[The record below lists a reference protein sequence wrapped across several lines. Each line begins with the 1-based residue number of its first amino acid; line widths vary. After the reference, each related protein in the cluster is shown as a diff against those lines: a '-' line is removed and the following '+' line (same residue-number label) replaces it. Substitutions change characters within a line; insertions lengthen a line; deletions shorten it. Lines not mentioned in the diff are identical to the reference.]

1 MAVFTTT
8 SKNRLIWPS
17 PVVEQGVA
25 DQDYFLSISDGYFL
39 DIGGYKLVITPADA
53 PISWE
58 KVTKKKLNYPSRPTT
73 TGNLDIGD
81 GYALNIGNDYTL
93 VIQGSRNIVNWTKTR
108 KTR

>member
-8 SKNRLIWPS
+8 SKKRLSWPS
-17 PVVEQGVA
+17 PIVEQGVA
-25 DQDYFLSISDGYFL
+25 DQDYFLSISDDYFL

-73 TGNLDIGD
+73 TGNLDK
-81 GYALNIGNDYTL
+81 
-93 VIQGSRNIVNWTKTR
+93 GSRNIINWTKTS